1 MITATRI
8 AIIPGD
14 GIGKEVMKEAIKV
27 LEVLQEQDHTLQ
39 IEATIY
45 PWSSDYYLE
54 HGRMMPNNALETLAQ
69 YDAIL
74 FGAIGDDRVPDDVT
88 VWELIMPIRK
98 QFQQY
103 VNFRPIKSLPGIA
116 SPLANGKNIDFVIF
130 RENAEGEYSNCGGRI
145 YNDQPQE
152 MTIQNTIMTRI
163 GIEKIVRAACNYA
176 HKHHKT
182 KITSATKSN
191 AIIHSMKFWDEHT
204 KRVLGNTSPT
214 LQLESIYIDA
224 LVAYFVERPQ
234 DFEVVVASNLFGDI
248 LSDLGS
254 ALVGGLGLSPS
265 ANLNPEKAFPSMFEP
280 VHGSAPN
287 IAGKGIANPI
297 AQIWSLA
304 LLFGHIGRPDVEELI
319 VTAIEKVLRE
329 GSVKTA
335 DIGGQATTQEM
346 GNAICEVIVAMKSIA
361 IRSD

>member
-1 MITATRI
+1 MTTATRI

-14 GIGKEVMKEAIKV
+14 GIGKEVMREAIKV
-27 LEVLQEQDHTLQ
+27 LGTLQEHDATLQ
-39 IEATIY
+39 IEAMLF
-45 PWSSDYYLE
+45 PWNSDYYLAQ
-54 HGRMMPNNALETLAQ
+54 GQMMPDNALETLAQ

-74 FGAIGDDRVPDDVT
+74 FGAIGDARVPDDVT

-103 VNFRPIKSLPGIA
+103 VNFRPIQSLPGVS
-116 SPLANGKNIDFVIF
+116 SPLANGKDIDFVIF
-130 RENAEGEYSNCGGRI
+130 RENAEGEYSNSGGRI
-145 YNDQPQE
+145 YNNQPQE
-152 MTIQNTIMTRI
+152 MTIQNTVMTRI
-163 GIEKIVRAACNYA
+163 GIDKIVRAACDYA

-204 KRVLGNTSPT
+204 KKVLSETSPA
-214 LQLESIYIDA
+214 LKLESIYIDA

-254 ALVGGLGLSPS
+254 AIVGGLGLSPS
-265 ANLNPEKAFPSMFEP
+265 ANINPEKEFPSMFEP
-280 VHGSAPN
+280 VHGSAPD

-304 LLFGHIGRPDVEELI
+304 LLFGHIGRPDVEALI
-319 VTAIEKVLRE
+319 VEAIRNVLRE
-329 GSVKTA
+329 GVVKTA

-346 GNAICEVIVAMKSIA
+346 GNAICAAIVTMKSTA
-361 IRSD
+361 ARSV